1 MQLSEAVQ
9 IRIDYFLKKKGLSS
23 LWDLYKTSGV
33 PKSTINALLGTE
45 KNKLP
50 RLPTLL
56 HICEG
61 LDFMLR
67 DSKLYKRIP
76 DDVRIQYEILFANL
90 RSELEKNIDLI
101 KEHLEEIKKDPK
113 PVIHDMISAA
123 TEED

>member
-1 MQLSEAVQ
+1 MQLSDAVQ
-9 IRIDYFLKKKGLSS
+9 NRINYFLKRKGLSS

-61 LDFMLR
+61 LDT
-67 DSKLYKRIP
+67 
-76 DDVRIQYEILFANL
+76 NL
-90 RSELEKNIDLI
+90 MEFFNDPMFIDIEDRSEDKNDNDID
-101 KEHLEEIKKDPK
+101 
-113 PVIHDMISAA
+113 
-123 TEED
+123 

>member
-9 IRIDYFLKKKGLSS
+9 IRINYFLKKKGLSS

-61 LDFMLR
+61 LDT
-67 DSKLYKRIP
+67 
-76 DDVRIQYEILFANL
+76 NL
-90 RSELEKNIDLI
+90 MEFFNDTMFLDIEDPSEDKN
-101 KEHLEEIKKDPK
+101 
-113 PVIHDMISAA
+113 
-123 TEED
+123 

>member
-61 LDFMLR
+61 LDINLMEFFNDPMF
-67 DSKLYKRIP
+67 I
-76 DDVRIQYEILFANL
+76 EIEDP
-90 RSELEKNIDLI
+90 SED
-101 KEHLEEIKKDPK
+101 KKDK
-113 PVIHDMISAA
+113 D
-123 TEED
+123 

>member
-1 MQLSEAVQ
+1 MRLSEAVQ

-61 LDFMLR
+61 LDTNLMEFFN
-67 DSKLYKRIP
+67 DSMFI
-76 DDVRIQYEILFANL
+76 EIEDP
-90 RSELEKNIDLI
+90 SED
-101 KEHLEEIKKDPK
+101 KKDK
-113 PVIHDMISAA
+113 D
-123 TEED
+123 

>member
-1 MQLSEAVQ
+1 MKDIKEQVVAGIILGISK
-9 IRIDYFLKKKGLSS
+9 DYLKIPKELREFLKLDDQG
-23 LWDLYKTSGV
+23 
-33 PKSTINALLGTE
+33 I
-45 KNKLP
+45 
-50 RLPTLL
+50 
-56 HICEG
+56 EG

-123 TEED
+123 TEEDWFSVF